1 MESRYSFWLM
11 STCASV
17 LLFVG
22 QRLETL
28 GNVIACEVERPYG
41 GSAGD
46 MLSFERKRLKA
57 AGRQWFPEKSPITK
71 G

>member
-1 MESRYSFWLM
+1 MESRYSLWLM

-28 GNVIACEVERPYG
+28 GNVIACEVERRTVARRATCFHLK
-41 GSAGD
+41 GSG
-46 MLSFERKRLKA
+46 
-57 AGRQWFPEKSPITK
+57 
-71 G
+71 